1 MIVFGKR
8 NFGTTH
14 EVPGVFHVTTNFF
27 HIDFV
32 PLCPIASYLIIDR
45 AISSR
50 RGNLGF
56 AIPLN
61 KKSMLLAYGLGAAWA
76 SFLISMICL
85 IFFLNTYFPNKQA
98 VLLSSL
104 CLVGSLLLAL
114 FLYFSKMTRK
124 ATYEEAM
131 ELCSYVNASARPL
144 IEQAINAKFNRL
156 VAIPSTPLV
165 AISGTPVVDA
175 TVVGNNDN
183 NTANNTI
190 QLAKCVNENTPEVV

>member
-1 MIVFGKR
+1 MIIFGKR

-27 HIDFV
+27 HVDFV

-45 AISSR
+45 AISS

-61 KKSMLLAYGLGAAWA
+61 KKSMLLAYGLGASWV

-85 IFFLNTYFPNKQA
+85 IFFSNTYYPNKQA

-131 ELCSYVNASARPL
+131 ELCSYLNASARPL

-156 VAIPSTPLV
+156 VAISS
-165 AISGTPVVDA
+165 IPVVDA
-175 TVVGNNDN
+175 TVVGNKDN
-183 NTANNTI
+183 STGNNTI
-190 QLAKCVNENTPEVV
+190 QLVQHVNEKTPEVV